1 LYTDEPTEVKIGLFV
16 ISFYSISEQTMV
28 IICILPTYSILYPMS
43 QKRSFSCITSGKIN
57 QFELVSLDIAE
68 EMLIL
73 SKLSVD

>member
-1 LYTDEPTEVKIGLFV
+1 
-16 ISFYSISEQTMV
+16 MV